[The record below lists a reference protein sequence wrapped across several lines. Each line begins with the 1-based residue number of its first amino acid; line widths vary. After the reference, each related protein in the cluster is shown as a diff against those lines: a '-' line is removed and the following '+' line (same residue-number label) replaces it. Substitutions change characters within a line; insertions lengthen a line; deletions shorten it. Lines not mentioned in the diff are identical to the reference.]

1 MAKTLIC
8 PECNT
13 EYWGS
18 IKAPKCGGCGYNF
31 TPHEIYRL
39 FKKVFSTVP
48 SHRSVAN
55 DNEDS

>member
-1 MAKTLIC
+1 MAKRLYC

-31 TPHEIYRL
+31 TPDEIYRL
-39 FKKVFSTVP
+39 FRKAFSTVP